1 MAQTTYLQAIH
12 DALREEMLRDESVF
26 CLGEDIGT
34 LGGAFKATDGLLDEF
49 GPLRMIDTPIA
60 ESLIVG
66 AAVGAALQGQ
76 RPVAEMQFM
85 DFITCGFDQLVNMT
99 ATLRYRHGG
108 QPEARV
114 PMVVRGPSGS
124 GVTGALFHS
133 QNPEAWFFRVPGLKI
148 VCPATVYDAKG
159 LLKAAIRDEDPV
171 LYFEHKRFYR
181 SLKEDLPEGD
191 IVVPLGRAALR
202 REGRDLTMI
211 TYGGT
216 VHQCV
221 EAAERLESEDGVLA
235 EVLDLRTVYPL
246 DMDAVLASVR
256 KCSKVMV
263 VHEDRLRGGIG
274 GEIVA
279 RIAEH
284 AFDALDGPILRVG
297 MLDTH
302 NAFATE
308 MEQFILPN
316 TERILTKARQ
326 LAAY

>member
-1 MAQTTYLQAIH
+1 MAETTYVGAIH
-12 DALREEMLRDESVF
+12 DALREEMARDERVF
-26 CLGEDIGT
+26 CLGEDIAT
-34 LGGAFKATDGLLDEF
+34 LGGAFKVTSGLLDEF
-49 GPLRMIDTPIA
+49 GPLRVVDTPIA

-85 DFITCGFDQLVNMT
+85 DFISCGFDQLVNMT

-108 QPEARV
+108 QEGAKV

-133 QNPEAWFFRVPGLKI
+133 QNPEAWFYRVPGLKI

-159 LLKAAIRDEDPV
+159 LLKAAIRDDDPV

-181 SLKEDLPEGD
+181 SLKEDLPEKD
-191 IVVPLGRAALR
+191 VVVPIGKAALR

-221 EAAERLESEDGVLA
+221 EASERLETEDGVLA
-235 EVLDLRTVYPL
+235 EVLDLRTVYPM

-256 KCSKVMV
+256 KCGKVMV

-279 RIAEH
+279 RIVEH
-284 AFDALDGPILRVG
+284 AFDALDGPVVRVG

-302 NAFATE
+302 NAFAGP

-316 TERILTKARQ
+316 VDRILAKARE

>member
-1 MAQTTYLQAIH
+1 MPETTYLQAIH

-26 CLGEDIGT
+26 CLGEDIAA
-34 LGGAFKATDGLLDEF
+34 LGGAFKVTSGLLDEF
-49 GPLRMIDTPIA
+49 GPLRVIDTPIA

-66 AAVGAALQGQ
+66 ASVGAALQGM

-85 DFITCGFDQLVNMT
+85 DFISCGFDQLVNMA

-108 QPEARV
+108 QEEARV

-159 LLKAAIRDEDPV
+159 LLKAAIRDDDPV

-181 SLKEDLPEGD
+181 SLKEELPEDD
-191 IVVPLGRAALR
+191 IVVPLGKAVLR

-235 EVLDLRTVYPL
+235 EVIDLRTVYPL

-256 KCSKVMV
+256 KCNKVMV

-279 RIAEH
+279 RIVEH
-284 AFDALDGPILRVG
+284 AFDALDGPIRRVG

-302 NAFATE
+302 NAFANP
-308 MEQFILPN
+308 MEQYILPN
-316 TERILTKARQ
+316 TERILTTARE